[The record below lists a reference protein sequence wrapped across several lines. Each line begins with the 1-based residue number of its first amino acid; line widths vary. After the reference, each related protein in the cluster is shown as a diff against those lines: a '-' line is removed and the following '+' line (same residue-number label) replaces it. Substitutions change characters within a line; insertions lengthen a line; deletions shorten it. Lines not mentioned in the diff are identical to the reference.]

1 MIASKQMWH
10 NTQHQTIGKPA
21 LTVLLYSYTLC
32 SILEIIEKKYSNYIK
47 DAEFCKAD
55 DDL

>member
-1 MIASKQMWH
+1 MWH
-10 NTQHQTIGKPA
+10 NTQHQPIGKIA
-21 LTVLLYSYTLC
+21 LTVLLYSCTLC
-32 SILEIIEKKYSNYIK
+32 SVLEIIEKKYPNYIK